1 MMKQNKSFTEHLQE
15 EFDII
20 SEQKKVLI
28 KLQVRTGIQIIKEG
42 DMISRTGLQ
51 TAVIKLLMDILDAHE
66 GLGCGE
72 GKGE

>member
-51 TAVIKLLMDILDAHE
+51 TAVIKLLMDLLDRHE
-66 GLGCGE
+66 GSGMRRGE
-72 GKGE
+72 